1 MLELRFYN
9 KKDLEDFFYREYP
22 KAKDILEKLGRIK
35 GDEIIIW
42 EDSEEDTSNFVDV
55 LSEMEDIDETEE
67 MAEAFR
73 ELEYESIEI
82 DY

>member
-1 MLELRFYN
+1 MLELRFYS
-9 KKDLEDFFYREYP
+9 KKELEKFYEEYP
-22 KAKDILEKLGRIK
+22 EAKDILEKLGKAK

-42 EDSEEDTSNFVDV
+42 EDSNADNSNFVDV
-55 LSEMEDIDETEE
+55 LSKMENIDETEE

-73 ELEYESIEI
+73 EVEYESVEI

>member
-9 KKDLEDFFYREYP
+9 KKDLEDFYRKYP
-22 KAKDILEKLGRIK
+22 EAKNILEKLGKTK

-42 EDSEEDTSNFVDV
+42 EDNELDNTNFVDV

-73 ELEYESIEI
+73 EVEYEEVEI

>member
-1 MLELRFYN
+1 MLELRFYS
-9 KKDLEDFFYREYP
+9 KKELEKFYEEYP
-22 KAKDILEKLGRIK
+22 EAKDILEKLGKPK

-42 EDSEEDTSNFVDV
+42 EDSKADSSNFVDV
-55 LSEMEDIDETEE
+55 LSEMENLDETEE

-73 ELEYESIEI
+73 EAEYESVEI

>member
-9 KKDLEDFFYREYP
+9 KKDLENFYKKYP
-22 KAKDILEKLGRIK
+22 KAKDILERLGKIK

-55 LSEMEDIDETEE
+55 LYEMEDIDETEE

>member
-9 KKDLEDFFYREYP
+9 KKELEKFYEKYP
-22 KAKDILEKLGRIK
+22 EAKDILEKLGKAK

-42 EDSEEDTSNFVDV
+42 EDSKADSSNFVDV
-55 LSEMEDIDETEE
+55 LSKMENIDETEE

-73 ELEYESIEI
+73 EVEYESVEI

>member
-9 KKDLEDFFYREYP
+9 KKDLENFYKKYP
-22 KAKDILEKLGRIK
+22 KAKDILERLGKIK

-55 LSEMEDIDETEE
+55 LYEMEDIDETEE

-73 ELEYESIEI
+73 EREYESIEI

>member
-9 KKDLEDFFYREYP
+9 KKDLEDFYREYP
-22 KAKDILEKLGRIK
+22 KAKDILEKLGKIK

-42 EDSEEDTSNFVDV
+42 EESEEDTSNFVDV
-55 LSEMEDIDETEE
+55 LSKMENIDETEE

-73 ELEYESIEI
+73 KVEYESIKI